1 VYQTSLETDLV
12 DEGPRCAIDPERR
25 FAMSK
30 IAVISPSTLLGR
42 EVVSL
47 LAELPGPPEMVLFSE
62 RMAGAELAVAE
73 RDVTI
78 EDLDA
83 ESLVSEGAPA
93 VAIFAGVAQQSRRF
107 AGRLGE
113 AGTRVVDLT
122 SAFRLEKDVP
132 LLTRVPAGAQ
142 PPLVSIAGGA
152 ALAAYRSLEPVL
164 EPLGLSRLDATFLV
178 PVSASGAA
186 GVRELSNQTAKLLSG
201 QSPKPRHF
209 PHRIAFNVQ
218 PGPGERVGQDTR
230 SEVGFRE
237 ELRRLVGQ
245 PALPVWT
252 STVRVPVFF
261 GLSFGLTFETARP
274 TTLEALEGLYRA
286 PSEGRHKLLVGT
298 GAEPMPSLAAGDP
311 AVLVG
316 RLRGEGTRW
325 QLWGCVDPLRMRAEL
340 CVAVARRFL

>member
-1 VYQTSLETDLV
+1 
-12 DEGPRCAIDPERR
+12 
-25 FAMSK
+25 MSK
-30 IAVISPSTLLGR
+30 IAVISPSTLQGR

-47 LAELPGPPEMVLFSE
+47 LAELPGAPDLALFSE
-62 RMAGAELAVAE
+62 RMAGAELTVGE
-73 RDVTI
+73 KELTI

-83 ESLVSEGAPA
+83 ESLISEGAPA
-93 VAIFAGVAQQSRRF
+93 VAVFTGVPAQTRRF
-107 AGRLGE
+107 AGVLGE
-113 AGTRVVDLT
+113 SGTRVIDLS
-122 SAFRLEKDVP
+122 SAFRLEKNVP
-132 LLTRVPAGAQ
+132 LLTRAPAGAPAQ
-142 PPLVSIAGGA
+142 PQALVSIPGGA
-152 ALAAYRSLEPVL
+152 ALAAYRSLEPIL
-164 EPLGLSRLDATFLV
+164 QSLGLTRFDATFLV
-178 PVSASGAA
+178 PVSAAGAA

-218 PGPGERVGQDTR
+218 PGPGERVGQETR

-237 ELRRLVGQ
+237 ELRRLLGQ
-245 PALPVWT
+245 SALPVSI

-261 GLSFGLTFETARP
+261 GLSFGLTFDTERP
-274 TTLEALEGLYRA
+274 TTLEAFEGLYRA

-340 CVAVARRFL
+340 AVAIARRML